1 MSQDND
7 SISFDDEPID
17 LESLD
22 DKPVSIEGPGDQPI
36 SIESPVDEPI
46 KIEEPEDEP
55 LTIAEGSSGRSISHT
70 AGIRGAAAGGFSFS
84 RPMQATGKGATR
96 CRIFRS
102 KISVPAIEG
111 LQEHINEWLDS
122 DDIDVKDVGH
132 LIGTMHGKI
141 DEDNIIVLVWY

>member
-7 SISFDDEPID
+7 SISFDDEPI
-17 LESLD
+17 
-22 DKPVSIEGPGDQPI
+22 SIEGDDDVI
-36 SIESPVDEPI
+36 SIESADEPLS
-46 KIEEPEDEP
+46 IEEPEDEP
-55 LTIAEGSSGRSISHT
+55 LTIAEESSGRSISHT
-70 AGIRGAAAGGFSFS
+70 AGIRGNAVAGFSFS
-84 RPMQATGKGATR
+84 RPMQQSGQGATR

-111 LQEHINEWLDS
+111 LQDHINEWLDS

-141 DEDNIIVLVWY
+141 DEDNVIVLIWY

>member
-17 LESLD
+17 LEGLD
-22 DKPVSIEGPGDQPI
+22 DKPAGVESPDEPI
-36 SIESPVDEPI
+36 SIA
-46 KIEEPEDEP
+46 EPEDEP

-70 AGIRGAAAGGFSFS
+70 AGIRGAAAEGFSFS
-84 RPMQATGKGATR
+84 RPMQATGQGATR

-141 DEDNIIVLVWY
+141 DEDNIIILVWY

>member
-22 DKPVSIEGPGDQPI
+22 DKPASIESADEPI
-36 SIESPVDEPI
+36 SIVGSDE
-46 KIEEPEDEP
+46 EP
-55 LTIAEGSSGRSISHT
+55 LTISEGSSGRAISHT
-70 AGIRGAAAGGFSFS
+70 AGIRGAAAEGFNFS
-84 RPMQATGKGATR
+84 RPMQSTGKGATR
-96 CRIFRS
+96 CRVFRS
-102 KISVPAIEG
+102 KISVPAIES
-111 LQEHINEWLDS
+111 LEEHINEWLDS

>member
-17 LESLD
+17 LEGLD
-22 DKPVSIEGPGDQPI
+22 EKPLSIKNPD
-36 SIESPVDEPI
+36 
-46 KIEEPEDEP
+46 DEP
-55 LTIAEGSSGRSISHT
+55 LTIAEESSGRAISHT
-70 AGIRGAAAGGFSFS
+70 AGIRGAAAEGFNFS
-84 RPMQATGKGATR
+84 RPMQASGKGATR

-102 KISVPAIEG
+102 KISVPAIES
-111 LQEHINEWLDS
+111 LEEHINEWLDS

-141 DEDNIIVLVWY
+141 DEDNIVVLVWY

>member
-7 SISFDDEPID
+7 SIPFEDEPITIEGPDDPIVIESDDEPI
-17 LESLD
+17 
-22 DKPVSIEGPGDQPI
+22 SIEP
-36 SIESPVDEPI
+36 
-46 KIEEPEDEP
+46 EEEP

-70 AGIRGAAAGGFSFS
+70 AGIRGIASEGHKFS
-84 RPMQATGKGATR
+84 RPMQQSGKGATR

-111 LQEHINEWLDS
+111 LEEHVNDWLDS
-122 DDIDVKDVGH
+122 DDIDVKQVGH
-132 LIGTMHGKI
+132 LIGTMHGKT